1 MGVAEESPR
10 QRDDG
15 REILPVLRLSDVLQ
29 QRPSAFKSPWHALR
43 IALAVTVSWV
53 VGAWISPS
61 TFGIFAPLTTLMVI
75 GASPWSALGLSVQRI
90 LGTALGVLAAS
101 VWVNWVGISWWSVLI
116 AMVVALLVASRL
128 PLSLGGQFQIP
139 VAVLF
144 VFALGPGS
152 WESDF
157 WRIIDVAIGGGIGI
171 LAVYLPPSRPKP
183 EKFEA
188 AMESYRENIIGL
200 LGTVAAEC
208 GSHTTPIPAGS
219 SHGFVLKS
227 RDLRRAAEKART
239 ELVSL
244 AESHAFNPR
253 GRRLRAGL
261 EDDAIR
267 LRRLSGMGVQ
277 IRGITGAANLQY
289 DRVGEEPAL
298 TPERFGSL
306 MADLETLAR
315 ATLGEPGMTVRSE
328 SVLEVDHLAD
338 LLDTRLRRIA
348 DELAADRPGDVLESV
363 SLLGRIQYVVRQ
375 MRGFGRISTGE
386 DEEEDTLPGMV
397 R

>member
-1 MGVAEESPR
+1 MSSESPR

-15 REILPVLRLSDVLQ
+15 REILPVLRLSDVLL
-29 QRPSAFKSPWHALR
+29 QRPAAFKSPWQALR
-43 IALAVTVSWV
+43 IAVAVTVSWV

-90 LGTALGVLAAS
+90 LGTAGGVLAAS
-101 VWVNWVGISWWSVLI
+101 LWVNWVGISWWSVLI
-116 AMVVALLVASRL
+116 AMAVSLLVASRL

-144 VFALGPGS
+144 VFALGAGS
-152 WESDF
+152 WDRDA
-157 WRIIDVAIGGGIGI
+157 WRIIDVAIGGAIGI
-171 LAVYLPPSRPKP
+171 LAVYLPPSRPNP

-188 AMESYRENIIGL
+188 ALQAYREDICRL
-200 LGTVAAEC
+200 LATAAVEC
-208 GSHTTPIPAGS
+208 GSHSTPIPAGM
-219 SHGFVLKS
+219 SHGFVTQS
-227 RDLRRAAEKART
+227 RGLRSAAEKARS

-253 GRRLRAGL
+253 GRHLRADL

-277 IRGITGAANLQY
+277 IRGIAGAANLQY
-289 DRVGEEPAL
+289 DRAGEPPAL
-298 TPERFGSL
+298 TSDRFANL
-306 MADLETLAR
+306 MGDLEGLAR
-315 ATLGEPGMTVRSE
+315 AALGETGAPVRSA
-328 SVLEVDHLAD
+328 SAAEVDALAAA
-338 LLDTRLRRIA
+338 LDTRLRRIA
-348 DELAADRPGDVLESV
+348 DELAADHPGHVLESV
-363 SLLGRIQYVVRQ
+363 ALLGRIQYVVRQ
-375 MRGFGRISTGE
+375 MVGFGRISTGE
-386 DEEEDTLPGMV
+386 DEEEEALPGMV

>member
-1 MGVAEESPR
+1 MSSESPR

-15 REILPVLRLSDVLQ
+15 REILPVLRLSDVLL
-29 QRPSAFKSPWHALR
+29 QRPAAFKSPWQALR
-43 IALAVTVSWV
+43 IAVAVTVSWA

-90 LGTALGVLAAS
+90 LGTAGGVLVAS
-101 VWVNWVGISWWSVLI
+101 LWVNWVDISWWSVLI
-116 AMVVALLVASRL
+116 AMVVSLLVASRL

-152 WESDF
+152 WDRDL
-157 WRIIDVAIGGGIGI
+157 WRIIDVVIGGVIGI

-188 AMESYRENIIGL
+188 ALQSYREDICGL
-200 LGTVAAEC
+200 LSTVAAEC
-208 GSHTTPIPAGS
+208 GSHTTSIPAGT
-219 SHGFVLKS
+219 SHGFVMQS
-227 RDLRRAAEKART
+227 RGLRSAAEKART

-253 GRRLRAGL
+253 GRRLRGDL

-277 IRGITGAANLQY
+277 IRGIAGAANLQY
-289 DRVGEEPAL
+289 DRSGEAPAL
-298 TPERFGSL
+298 TPERFASL
-306 MADLETLAR
+306 MEDLEALAR
-315 ATLGEPGMTVRSE
+315 ATLGEAGAPVRSE
-328 SVLEVDHLAD
+328 SVAEVDRLAD

-363 SLLGRIQYVVRQ
+363 SLLGRLQYVIRQ

-386 DEEEDTLPGMV
+386 DEEEEALPGMV